1 MENLIDVR
9 TKFWGYSIAILMLY
23 GFSGYCLSV
32 YQAGTLAWT
41 LTGLIILYVAA
52 TGKGGIVL
60 ANALLT
66 MILIF
71 FTVGTSWPTIRL
83 AYLPLK
89 PVQFWALSLLLLWFL
104 GELAIFLLASYADFL
119 SQHELKRWQRTLMLS
134 CFSWLAMGLG
144 NLVFNWISIWRNI

>member
-1 MENLIDVR
+1 
-9 TKFWGYSIAILMLY
+9 MLY

-32 YQAGTLAWT
+32 YQAGTFAWS

-66 MILIF
+66 IILIF
-71 FTVGTSWPTIRL
+71 FTVGTPWSTIRL
-83 AYLPLK
+83 TYLPLK

-104 GELAIFLLASYADFL
+104 GELAILLLAFCANFL
-119 SQHELKRWQRTLMLS
+119 GQQELKRWQRTLMLS

-144 NLVFNWISIWRNI
+144 NLVFNWISIWQTL